1 MMGKEAQAVPG
12 QGSGGVQDRELVLR
26 AKGGDAEAFKALV
39 EKYLTAVVGAA
50 YAYLG
55 EVGAA
60 RDVAQEAFLEAH
72 RSIRKLRD
80 PAKFGQWVYG
90 IARLRAIYLLRR
102 RKRGLAALQARGD
115 IERARE
121 VETPLEDMLRRER
134 CEGIRKALFQIK
146 AEYREVLMLKY
157 VDGKSYEDIAKM
169 LNISVAAVDKRLLR
183 GKEMLRETLA
193 SYLER
198 T

>member
-1 MMGKEAQAVPG
+1 M
-12 QGSGGVQDRELVLR
+12 QDRELVLR
-26 AKGGDAEAFKALV
+26 AKGGDAEAFRALV
-39 EKYLTAVVGAA
+39 EKYLPAVVGAA
-50 YAYLG
+50 YSYLG

-72 RSIRKLRD
+72 RSLGKLRD
-80 PAKFGQWVYG
+80 PSRFGQWVYG

-102 RKRGLAALQARGD
+102 RKRGLAALQAKEE
-115 IERARE
+115 IERTRE

-134 CEGIRKALFQIK
+134 REGIRKALTEIK

-157 VDGKSYEDIAKM
+157 VDGKSYEEIAKM

-183 GKEMLRETLA
+183 GKEMLREALA
-193 SYLER
+193 RYLEK